1 VQRILI
7 TGAAGAIGTHQRH
20 RLRRPDRVLRLLD
33 VAPVPAAEPGEAVE
47 TVVASV
53 TDPVAMAEACRDVD
67 ALIHL
72 GGFSRETTWP
82 EILATNIDGTHTVL
96 EAARAAGIS
105 RIVLASSNHAAGF
118 RPTAAIGADGGLP
131 ADSTP
136 RPDTYYGVSKAAVEA
151 LGSLYSSRFG
161 MDVICVRIGYCFEQ
175 PPGDL
180 RSLAMW
186 LSPDDCTRL
195 LEACLAAPSPGY
207 RIVWGVSDNTR
218 RVVSLRETAALG
230 YESADDSEQFA
241 PAVLGAAASEK
252 AVPASVGGEWQHTP
266 LGEPN
271 PL

>member
-1 VQRILI
+1 MQRILI

-33 VAPVPAAEPGEAVE
+33 VAPLPPAEPDEAVE
-47 TVVASV
+47 LVTASV
-53 TDPVAMAEACRDVD
+53 TDAAAMAEACRDVD

-72 GGFSRETTWP
+72 GGCSRENVWP

-96 EAARAAGIS
+96 EAARAAGVT
-105 RIVLASSNHAAGF
+105 RIVLASSNHAVGF
-118 RPTAAIGADGGLP
+118 RATTAIDGGLP

-136 RPDTYYGVSKAAVEA
+136 RPDTYYGVSKAVVEA
-151 LGSLYSSRFG
+151 LGSLYASRFG
-161 MDVICVRIGYCFEQ
+161 MDVICVRIGNCFEQ
-175 PPGDL
+175 PPEDL
-180 RSLAMW
+180 RGLAMW

-218 RVVSLRETAALG
+218 RVVSLREAAALG
-230 YESADDSEQFA
+230 YRPADDSEQFA
-241 PAVLGAAASEK
+241 AAVLGPAASEG
-252 AVPASVGGEWQHTP
+252 AVPASVGGEWQQIP
-266 LGEPN
+266 LGVPN